1 MPPVKVLI
9 AEDHALV
16 REGLKMLL
24 SLDPTLLVVGDTGD
38 GLAVLH
44 MAEALQPDLVLLD
57 LDLPQCHGA
66 EVATILK
73 QRFPRIKVLILT
85 GSMHPASVRGALAA
99 GADGYVVKYENSD
112 ELLRAIPAVLAG
124 QCFISPVVAEAVD
137 DGATTLAV
145 LTTREQEILTL
156 LARGKSNQEV
166 ADVLA
171 LSVHTVRTHR
181 QNILEK
187 LDLHNAAEMTAW
199 AIRHIPAASSTH

>member
-24 SLDPTLLVVGDTGD
+24 SLNPALLVVGDTGD
-38 GLAVLH
+38 GTAVRH
-44 MAEALQPDLVLLD
+44 MAEELQPDLVLLD
-57 LDLPQCHGA
+57 LDLPQCHGT
-66 EVATILK
+66 EVTTILK
-73 QRFPRIKVLILT
+73 QQFPQIKVLILT
-85 GSMHPASVRGALAA
+85 GSLHPASVCSALAA
-99 GADGYVVKYENSD
+99 GADGYVVKHENSD

-124 QCFISPVVAEAVD
+124 QCFISQAVADAVD
-137 DGATTLAV
+137 DSATPAAV
-145 LTTREQEILTL
+145 LTPREQEILTL

-166 ADVLA
+166 ADWLS

-199 AIRHIPAASSTH
+199 AIRHIPAASLSH